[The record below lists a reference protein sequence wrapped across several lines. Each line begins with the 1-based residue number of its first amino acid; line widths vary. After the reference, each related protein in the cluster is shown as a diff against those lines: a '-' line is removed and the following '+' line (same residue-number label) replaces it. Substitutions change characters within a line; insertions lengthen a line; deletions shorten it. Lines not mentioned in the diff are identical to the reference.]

1 MSFYERIFE
10 NSGLIR
16 EHTKE
21 ENGIIYIYSETV
33 FWQYYSPTSS
43 PTHRICMLLQAY

>member
-21 ENGIIYIYSETV
+21 EKRNNIYLWV
-33 FWQYYSPTSS
+33 YYQF
-43 PTHRICMLLQAY
+43 HFKVL